1 MHVTARRAPGP
12 RRAEVL
18 LVDDR
23 AYGLTLQP
31 GGHLEPT
38 DTALLGAAIGELYE
52 ETGIDP
58 GRIVQ
63 VSGLP
68 AYVEFGQ
75 VPARPAKDE
84 PEHYHLDIGY
94 AFATAGAE
102 VGCIEE
108 SSVVCCVGE

>member
-1 MHVTARRAPGP
+1 MKP
-12 RRAEVL
+12 RRRTANHGRV
-18 LVDDR
+18 R
-23 AYGLTLQP
+23 K
-31 GGHLEPT
+31 GGHPELT
-38 DTALLGAAIGELYE
+38 DTTLLGGAIRELSE

-58 GRIVQ
+58 GRIVP